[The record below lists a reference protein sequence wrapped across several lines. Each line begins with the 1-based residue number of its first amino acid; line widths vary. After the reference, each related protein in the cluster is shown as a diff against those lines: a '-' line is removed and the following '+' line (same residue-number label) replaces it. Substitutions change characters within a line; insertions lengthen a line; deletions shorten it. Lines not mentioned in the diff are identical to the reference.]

1 MKITFKPLTY
11 QLDAVQAVVDVFRG
25 QQQLIGQTRYTLDRG
40 IQPTPKRVTQ
50 QAGLDFG
57 ETDILQNSALQTYDM
72 LDDENI
78 GFANTP
84 LFDLN
89 EILKNIQTV
98 QANRQLPKS
107 TELVTADNKK
117 GDSLTQSPLNLNIE
131 METGTGKTYTYLRT
145 IFEMNKQYGWS
156 KFIIVV
162 PSIAIREG
170 VNKSIAM
177 MADDLLAEYGK
188 KPRAFIYD
196 SKNLHKLQEFSNDGG
211 INIMII
217 NVQAFNA
224 TGKDARKIYGQ
235 VKTKNGEPVLDKAGN
250 PIMEGL
256 DEFQSRIPINIIKRN
271 NPIIILD
278 EPQKMGAD
286 KTLQSLANFNP
297 LFILRYSATHKR
309 DYNLVYR
316 LDALDA
322 YNQKLVKKITV
333 KGIEVKGLTGTNG
346 YLYLQDVI
354 VSNKAPVARLELEIK
369 STKGEFRREIRNV
382 IKDDNLFVISKEAE
396 QYKDRYTVTNI
407 KADSIEFANGI
418 VLHIGQGSSNKGDG
432 DDKDLRRI
440 QIRETIRSHL
450 DIEQR
455 LFHKGIKVLSLFFID
470 EVAKYRQYDS
480 DGNAVNGEY
489 ADIFEQTYTEEVGKR
504 IDLNLTDD
512 PYQDYL
518 KAITAQ
524 GTHNGYFSLDKNRH
538 MIDPKTKLEKDEE
551 LGERVL
557 VADDIDAYD
566 LILKDKES
574 LLAFPEPLDSDE
586 QIARKNVRFIFSH
599 SALREG
605 WDNPNVFV
613 ICTLKHSDNV
623 ISRRQEVGRGLR
635 LAVDRHGTRMDSGYL
650 PLGEVH
656 RLNNLTVIT
665 NESYAEFVDNLQK
678 EMLENLATRP
688 SKANPQYFTGKTL
701 VSELGGQMTVDAGTA
716 NQIYKYLVKNNYLDD
731 DDNLLAKFHD
741 DKDNDQLPQLPE
753 ELQPFASAIHKL
765 IGNVVNPDALKGMFN
780 NGNKPKNTIN
790 PENLN
795 RKEFQAL
802 WRRINQKSIYQIGLD
817 SDKLIAESISE
828 IDKVSRERN
837 NNFVQSLTYTV
848 KKSEQKDSLDYDTLR
863 QGDSFGQVQSNREQ
877 YSVNVQTPIRYDLIG
892 QVASRTNLTR
902 RTVVAV
908 LSKINSAVFSQ
919 FKHNPEAFISEVS
932 RIINEQQ
939 AKLIVQNIV
948 YELTQERYDSNDI
961 FVSNIPLSDNATKAN
976 RHVWEYVETDSD
988 VERKFLAELEQHVN
1002 EVIVYAKLP
1011 KNFVIPTP
1019 FGGYNPDWAIAFNQD
1034 KIRHVYFVAETKGST
1049 SEIDLRESEKQK
1061 IASAKAFF
1069 AKLQQIQGNNSE
1081 LEQADTLA
1089 EVEKMPVSYE
1099 VVDSF
1104 DSLMQIVGMK

>member
-25 QQQLIGQTRYTLDRG
+25 QQQLIGQTRYTFDRG

-170 VNKSIAM
+170 VNKSISM

-196 SKNLHKLQEFSNDGG
+196 SKALHHLESFSSDGG

-217 NVQAFNA
+217 NVQAFNTIKEGA
-224 TGKDARKIYGQ
+224 NNEASRKIY
-235 VKTKNGEPVLDKAGN
+235 AS
-250 PIMEGL
+250 L
-256 DEFQSRIPINIIKRN
+256 DEFGSRRPIDVIRRN
-271 NPIIILD
+271 RPIIILD

-382 IKDDNLFVISKEAE
+382 AKGDDLFVVSKEAE
-396 QYKDRYTVTNI
+396 QYKDRYTVTQVT
-407 KADSIEFANGI
+407 ADSIEFANGI
-418 VLHIGQGSSNKGDG
+418 VLHVGQGNV

-480 DGNAVNGEY
+480 EGNMVNGDY
-489 ADIFEQTYTEEVGKR
+489 ANMFVQAYKDEIAQR
-504 IDLNLTDD
+504 IDLNLQND

-518 KAITAQ
+518 KAIDADS
-524 GTHNGYFSLDKNRH
+524 THNGYFSLDKNRH

-551 LGERVL
+551 LGEKVL

-586 QIARKNVRFIFSH
+586 QKARKNVRFIFSH

-665 NESYAEFVDNLQK
+665 NESYVEFVGNLQK

-701 VSELGGQMTVDAGTA
+701 VSELGGQMVVDADTA
-716 NQIYKYLVKNNYLDD
+716 NEIFFYLRSHGYTDKAG
-731 DDNLLAKFHD
+731 NLSESYHQ
-741 DKDNDQLPQLPE
+741 DKENGKLPKLPD
-753 ELQPFASAIHKL
+753 ELQPFANSIHKL
-765 IGNVVNPDALKGMFN
+765 ISSVVNPNALDGMFN
-780 NGNKPKNTIN
+780 DGNRPKNTIN
-790 PENLN
+790 PDNLN

-802 WRRINQKSIYQIGLD
+802 WRRINQKSIYQIQLD
-817 SDKLIAESISE
+817 SEKLIAESISE

-848 KKSEQKDSLDYDTLR
+848 KTSEQKDSLDYDTLR

-939 AKLIVQNIV
+939 AKLIVQNIA
-948 YELTQERYDSNDI
+948 YELTSERYDSNDI
-961 FVSNIPLSDNATKAN
+961 FVSNIPLSDTAIKAN

-988 VERKFLAELEQHVN
+988 VERKFLAELEQHIN
-1002 EVIVYAKLP
+1002 EVVVYAKLP

-1034 KIRHVYFVAETKGST
+1034 KVRHVYFVAETKGST
-1049 SEIDLRESEKQK
+1049 SEIDLRETEKQK

-1069 AKLQQIQGNNSE
+1069 AKLQQTQGNNSE
-1081 LEQADTLA
+1081 FEQVDTLA
-1089 EVEKMPVSYE
+1089 AVEKMPVSYE
-1099 VVDSF
+1099 VVNSF

>member
-1 MKITFKPLTY
+1 MKITFKPLAY
-11 QLDAVQAVVDVFRG
+11 QKDAVQAVVDVFRG

-170 VNKSIAM
+170 VNKSISM

-196 SKNLHKLQEFSNDGG
+196 SKALHHLESFSSDGG

-217 NVQAFNA
+217 NVQAFNTIKEGA
-224 TGKDARKIYGQ
+224 NNEASRKIY
-235 VKTKNGEPVLDKAGN
+235 AS
-250 PIMEGL
+250 L
-256 DEFQSRIPINIIKRN
+256 DEFGSRRPIDVIRRN
-271 NPIIILD
+271 RPIIILD

-396 QYKDRYTVTNI
+396 QYKDRYTVTQVT
-407 KADSIEFANGI
+407 ADSIEFANGI
-418 VLHIGQGSSNKGDG
+418 VLHVGQGNV

-480 DGNAVNGEY
+480 EGNMVNGDY
-489 ADIFEQTYTEEVGKR
+489 ANMFVQAYKDEIAQR
-504 IDLNLTDD
+504 IDLNLQND

-518 KAITAQ
+518 KAIDADS
-524 GTHNGYFSLDKNRH
+524 THNGYFSLDKNRH

-551 LGERVL
+551 LGEKVL

-665 NESYAEFVDNLQK
+665 NESYAEFVGNLQK

-701 VSELGGQMTVDAGTA
+701 VSELGGQMVVDSDTA
-716 NQIYKYLVKNNYLDD
+716 NEIFFYLRSHGYTDKAG
-731 DDNLLAKFHD
+731 NLSESYHQ
-741 DKDNDQLPQLPE
+741 DKENGKLPKLPD
-753 ELQPFASAIHKL
+753 ELQPFANSIHKL
-765 IGNVVNPDALKGMFN
+765 ISSVVNPNALDGMFN
-780 NGNKPKNTIN
+780 DGNRPKNTIN
-790 PENLN
+790 PDNLN

-802 WRRINQKSIYQIGLD
+802 WRRINQKSIYQIQLD
-817 SDKLIAESISE
+817 SEKLIAESISE

-848 KKSEQKDSLDYDTLR
+848 KTSEQKDSLDYDTLR

-939 AKLIVQNIV
+939 AKLIVQNIA

-961 FVSNIPLSDNATKAN
+961 FVSNIPLSDTAIKAN

-988 VERKFLAELEQHVN
+988 VERKFLAELEQHIN
-1002 EVIVYAKLP
+1002 EVVVYAKLP

-1034 KIRHVYFVAETKGST
+1034 KVRHVYFVAETKGST
-1049 SEIDLRESEKQK
+1049 SEIDLRETEKQK

-1069 AKLQQIQGNNSE
+1069 AKLQQTQGNNSE
-1081 LEQADTLA
+1081 FEQVDTLA
-1089 EVEKMPVSYE
+1089 AVEKMPVSYE
-1099 VVDSF
+1099 VVNSF

>member
-57 ETDILQNSALQTYDM
+57 ETDILQNSALPTYDM

-170 VNKSIAM
+170 VNKSISM

-196 SKNLHKLQEFSNDGG
+196 SKALHHLESFSSDGG

-217 NVQAFNA
+217 NVQAFNTIKEGA
-224 TGKDARKIYGQ
+224 NNEASRKIY
-235 VKTKNGEPVLDKAGN
+235 AS
-250 PIMEGL
+250 L
-256 DEFQSRIPINIIKRN
+256 DEFGSRRPIDVIRRN
-271 NPIIILD
+271 RPIIILD

-354 VSNKAPVARLELEIK
+354 VSSKAPVARLELEIK

-382 IKDDNLFVISKEAE
+382 AKGDDLFVVSKEAE
-396 QYKDRYTVTNI
+396 QYKDRYTVTQVT
-407 KADSIEFANGI
+407 ADSIEFANGI
-418 VLHIGQGSSNKGDG
+418 VLHVGQGNV

-480 DGNAVNGEY
+480 EGNMVNGDY
-489 ADIFEQTYTEEVGKR
+489 ANMFVQAYKDEIAQR
-504 IDLNLTDD
+504 IDLNLQND

-518 KAITAQ
+518 KAIDADS
-524 GTHNGYFSLDKNRH
+524 THNGYFSLDKNRH

-551 LGERVL
+551 LGEKVL

-586 QIARKNVRFIFSH
+586 QKARKNVRFIFSH

-635 LAVDRHGTRMDSGYL
+635 LAVDKFGNRMDSGYL
-650 PLGEVH
+650 PLGEVQ

-665 NESYAEFVDNLQK
+665 NESYTQFVGELQK
-678 EMLENLATRP
+678 EMLATLANRP

-701 VSELGGQMTVDAGTA
+701 VSELGGQMVVDADTA
-716 NQIYKYLVKNNYLDD
+716 NEIFFYLRSHGYTDKAG
-731 DDNLLAKFHD
+731 NLSESYHQ
-741 DKDNDQLPQLPE
+741 DKENGKLPELPE
-753 ELQPFASAIHKL
+753 ELKPFENSVHKL
-765 IGNVVNPDALKGMFN
+765 IGSVVNPNAFDSMFN

-790 PENLN
+790 PDNLN

-802 WRRINQKSIYQIGLD
+802 WRRINQKSIYQIQLD
-817 SDKLIAESISE
+817 SEKLIAESISE

-848 KKSEQKDSLDYDTLR
+848 KTSEQKDSLDYDTLR

-902 RTVVAV
+902 GTVVAV

-932 RIINEQQ
+932 RLINEQQ
-939 AKLIVQNIV
+939 AKLIVQNIA
-948 YELTQERYDSNDI
+948 YELTSERYDSNDI
-961 FVSNIPLSDNATKAN
+961 FVSNIPLSDTAIKAN

-988 VERKFLAELEQHVN
+988 VERKFLAELEQHIN
-1002 EVIVYAKLP
+1002 EVVVYAKLP

-1034 KIRHVYFVAETKGST
+1034 KVRHVYFVAETKGST
-1049 SEIDLRESEKQK
+1049 SEIDLRETEKQK

-1069 AKLQQIQGNNSE
+1069 AKLQQTQGNNSE
-1081 LEQADTLA
+1081 FEQVDTLA
-1089 EVEKMPVSYE
+1089 AVEKMPVSYE
-1099 VVDSF
+1099 VVNSF

>member
-170 VNKSIAM
+170 VNKSISM

-278 EPQKMGAD
+278 EPQKMGTD

-369 STKGEFRREIRNV
+369 STKGEFRREIRN
-382 IKDDNLFVISKEAE
+382 IEKGRDLFDISGEAE
-396 QYKDRYTVTNI
+396 QYKDRYTVTQVT
-407 KADSIEFANGI
+407 ADSIEFANGI
-418 VLHIGQGSSNKGDG
+418 VLHVGQGNSNKGDG

-489 ADIFEQTYTEEVGKR
+489 ADIFEQAYTEEVGKR

-538 MIDPKTKLEKDEE
+538 LIDPKTKLEKDEE
-551 LGERVL
+551 LGEKVL

-780 NGNKPKNTIN
+780 NGNRPKNTIN
-790 PENLN
+790 PDNLN

-802 WRRINQKSIYQIGLD
+802 WRRINQKSIYQIQLD
-817 SDKLIAESISE
+817 SEKLIAESISE

-848 KKSEQKDSLDYDTLR
+848 KTSEQKDSLDYDTLR

-939 AKLIVQNIV
+939 AKLIVQNIA

-961 FVSNIPLSDNATKAN
+961 FVSNIPLSDTAIKAN

-988 VERKFLAELEQHVN
+988 VERKFLAELEQHIN
-1002 EVIVYAKLP
+1002 EVVVYAKLP

-1034 KIRHVYFVAETKGST
+1034 KVRHVYFVAETKGST
-1049 SEIDLRESEKQK
+1049 SEIDLRETEKQK

-1069 AKLQQIQGNNSE
+1069 AKLQQTQGNNSE
-1081 LEQADTLA
+1081 FEQVDTLA
-1089 EVEKMPVSYE
+1089 AVEKMPVSYE
-1099 VVDSF
+1099 VVNSF

>member
-1 MKITFKPLTY
+1 MRITFKPLAY
-11 QLDAVQAVVDVFRG
+11 QLDAVQAVVDVFSG
-25 QQQLIGQTRYTLDRG
+25 QQQLNGLTRYTLDRG
-40 IQPTPKRVTQ
+40 AQPTPNRLPQ
-50 QAGLDFG
+50 QAGFDFTDDSQNNEPSSNNQQDNDTD
-57 ETDILQNSALQTYDM
+57 ETV
-72 LDDENI
+72 
-78 GFANTP
+78 GFANAP

-98 QANRQLPKS
+98 QAKQGLPTS
-107 TELVTADNKK
+107 DTLVTADNKK
-117 GDSLTQSPLNLNIE
+117 GDNLTQSPLNLNIE

-170 VNKSIAM
+170 VNKSISM

-196 SKNLHKLQEFSNDGG
+196 SKALHHLESFSSDGG

-217 NVQAFNA
+217 NVQAFNTIKEGA
-224 TGKDARKIYGQ
+224 NNEASRKIY
-235 VKTKNGEPVLDKAGN
+235 AS
-250 PIMEGL
+250 L
-256 DEFQSRIPINIIKRN
+256 DEFGSRRPIDVIRRN
-271 NPIIILD
+271 RPIIILD
-278 EPQKMGAD
+278 EPQKMGAN

-354 VSNKAPVARLELEIK
+354 VSTKAPVARLELEIK
-369 STKGEFRREIRNV
+369 STKGEFRREIRQ
-382 IKDDNLFVISKEAE
+382 IKQGDDLYVISNEAE
-396 QYKDRYTVTNI
+396 QYKDRYTVTQI
-407 KADSIEFANGI
+407 TADSIEFANGI
-418 VLHIGQGSSNKGDG
+418 VLHIGQGNV

-470 EVAKYRQYDS
+470 EVAKYRQYDN

-504 IDLNLTDD
+504 IDLNLMND

-538 MIDPKTKLEKDEE
+538 LVDPTVKSVKDEE
-551 LGERVL
+551 LGEKVL

-665 NESYAEFVDNLQK
+665 NESYAEFVGNLQK
-678 EMLENLATRP
+678 EMLDNLASRP
-688 SKANPQYFTGKTL
+688 SKAKPQYFTGKTL
-701 VSELGGQMTVDAGTA
+701 VSELGGQMVVDDKTA
-716 NQIYKYLVKNNYLDD
+716 NQIYKYLVKNDYLDD
-731 DDNLLAKFHD
+731 DDNLLAKFYD
-741 DKDNDQLPQLPE
+741 DKDNDRLPKLPD
-753 ELQPFASAIHKL
+753 ELQPFANSIHKL
-765 IGNVVNPDALKGMFN
+765 ISNVVNPNALDGMFN

-790 PENLN
+790 PDNLN

-817 SDKLIAESISE
+817 SDKLVAESISE

-837 NNFVQSLTYTV
+837 NQFVRSLTYTV
-848 KKSEQKDSLDYDTLR
+848 KTANQQDNIDYELLKK
-863 QGDSFGQVQSNREQ
+863 GESFGQVQSNREQ
-877 YSVNVQTPIRYDLIG
+877 YSVNVQTPIKYDLIG
-892 QVASRTNLTR
+892 QVARRTRLTR
-902 RTVVAV
+902 RTVVAI
-908 LSKINSAVFSQ
+908 LGKINSAVFSQ

-939 AKLIVQNIV
+939 ARLVVQNIA
-948 YELTQERYDSNDI
+948 YELTSERYDSNDI
-961 FVSNIPLSDNATKAN
+961 FVSNLPLSDNAIKAS

-988 VERKFLAELEQHVN
+988 IERKFLAELEQHIN
-1002 EVIVYAKLP
+1002 EVVVYAKLP
-1011 KNFVIPTP
+1011 KNFEIPTP

-1034 KIRHVYFVAETKGST
+1034 KVRHVYFVAETKGST
-1049 SEIDLRESEKQK
+1049 SEKDLRETEKQK

-1069 AKLQQIQGNNSE
+1069 AKLQQSQIQNAE
-1081 LEQADTLA
+1081 LDQADNLA
-1089 EVEKMPVSYE
+1089 NVEQLPISYE
-1099 VVDSF
+1099 VVNSF

>member
-1 MKITFKPLTY
+1 MKITFKPLAY

-170 VNKSIAM
+170 VNKSISM

-489 ADIFEQTYTEEVGKR
+489 ADIFEQTYTEEVNNR
-504 IDLNLTDD
+504 LDLNLSND

-524 GTHNGYFSLDKNRH
+524 STHNGYFSLDKNRH
-538 MIDPKTKLEKDEE
+538 LIDPKTKLEKDEE
-551 LGERVL
+551 LGEKVL

-665 NESYAEFVDNLQK
+665 NESYAEFVGNLQK

>member
-1 MKITFKPLTY
+1 MKITFKPLAY

-170 VNKSIAM
+170 VNKSISM

-196 SKNLHKLQEFSNDGG
+196 SKALHHLESFSSDGG

-217 NVQAFNA
+217 NVQAFNTIKEGA
-224 TGKDARKIYGQ
+224 NNEASRKIY
-235 VKTKNGEPVLDKAGN
+235 AS
-250 PIMEGL
+250 L
-256 DEFQSRIPINIIKRN
+256 DEFGSRRPIDVIRRN
-271 NPIIILD
+271 RPIIILD

-354 VSNKAPVARLELEIK
+354 VSSKAPVARLELEIK
-369 STKGEFRREIRNV
+369 STKGEFRREIRN
-382 IKDDNLFVISKEAE
+382 IAKGDDLFVVSKEAE
-396 QYKDRYTVTNI
+396 QYKDRYTVTQVT
-407 KADSIEFANGI
+407 ADSIEFANGI
-418 VLHIGQGSSNKGDG
+418 VLHVGQGNSNKGDG

-489 ADIFEQTYTEEVGKR
+489 ADIFEQAYTEEVDKR
-504 IDLNLTDD
+504 IDLNLTND

-524 GTHNGYFSLDKNRH
+524 GTHNGYFSLDKKRH
-538 MIDPKTKLEKDEE
+538 MVDPNVKSVKDEE
-551 LGERVL
+551 LGEKVL

-574 LLAFPEPLDSDE
+574 LLAFPERLDSDE

-635 LAVDRHGTRMDSGYL
+635 LAVDKHGTRMDSGYL

-665 NESYAEFVDNLQK
+665 NESYVEFVGNLQK
-678 EMLENLATRP
+678 EMLANLATRP

-701 VSELGGQMTVDAGTA
+701 VSELGGQMVVDADTA
-716 NQIYKYLVKNNYLDD
+716 NEIFFYLRSHGYTDKAG
-731 DDNLLAKFHD
+731 NLSESYHQ
-741 DKDNDQLPQLPE
+741 DKENGKLPELPE
-753 ELQPFASAIHKL
+753 ELKPFENSVHKL
-765 IGNVVNPDALKGMFN
+765 IGSVVNPNAFDSMFN

-790 PENLN
+790 PDNLN

-802 WRRINQKSIYQIGLD
+802 WRRINQKSIYQIQLD
-817 SDKLIAESISE
+817 SEKLIAGSISE

-848 KKSEQKDSLDYDTLR
+848 KTSEQKDSLDYDTLR

-932 RIINEQQ
+932 RLINEQQ
-939 AKLIVQNIV
+939 AKLIVQNIA
-948 YELTQERYDSNDI
+948 YELTSERYDSNDI
-961 FVSNIPLSDNATKAN
+961 FVSNIPLSDTAIKAN

-988 VERKFLAELEQHVN
+988 VERKFLAELEQHIN
-1002 EVIVYAKLP
+1002 EVVVYAKLP

-1034 KIRHVYFVAETKGST
+1034 KVRHVYFVAETKGST
-1049 SEIDLRESEKQK
+1049 SEIDLRETEKQK

-1069 AKLQQIQGNNSE
+1069 AKLQQTQGNNSE
-1081 LEQADTLA
+1081 FEQVDTLA
-1089 EVEKMPVSYE
+1089 AVEKMPVSYE
-1099 VVDSF
+1099 VVNSF